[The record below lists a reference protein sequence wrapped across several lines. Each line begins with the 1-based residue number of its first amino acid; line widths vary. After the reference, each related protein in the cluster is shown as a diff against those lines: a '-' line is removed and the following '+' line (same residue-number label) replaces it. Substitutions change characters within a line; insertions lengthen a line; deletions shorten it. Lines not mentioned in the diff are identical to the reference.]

1 MKTKN
6 NSAFIKLN
14 TKRLRVFKPA
24 FIKTNCIFRVKWG
37 IVFLSILVIAMP
49 ALSLAFNHE
58 EEASRIQRAYAG
70 FKDITGNFTQKSF
83 IKDLKRTDTYKGR
96 FYIKA
101 SKFRW
106 EYTGEKPQ
114 TIYISGDKLIIHQKN
129 EKQAYITKFDSTT
142 YGQSPIVLL
151 GGLGDIRSDFDIS
164 AKDSRLI
171 LRPKKPMGNIVQIEV
186 LPSEEEFPIKSLRII
201 DNLSNRTDIELKDI
215 KLNTG
220 IKDKLFE
227 FTPPEGVSIIKQ

>member
-1 MKTKN
+1 MKIKN
-6 NSAFIKLN
+6 NSAFIKNSDILFSV
-14 TKRLRVFKPA
+14 KCVF
-24 FIKTNCIFRVKWG
+24 I
-37 IVFLSILVIAMP
+37 FLSIVVIAMP
-49 ALSLAFNHE
+49 SLCLAFNPE
-58 EEASRIQRAYAG
+58 DEASRIQKAYEG
-70 FKDITGNFTQKSF
+70 FKDISGNFIQKSF

-101 SKFRW
+101 AKFRW

-114 TIYISGDKLIIHQKN
+114 TIYVSGDKLIIYQKN
-129 EKQAYITKFDSTT
+129 EKQAYITRFDSST

-151 GGLGDIRSDFDIS
+151 GGLGDIKSDFDIS
-164 AKDSRLI
+164 AKDGRLV

-186 LPSEEEFPIKSLRII
+186 LPSEGEFPVKSLRII

-227 FTPPEGVSIIKQ
+227 FTPTEGVSLIRQ